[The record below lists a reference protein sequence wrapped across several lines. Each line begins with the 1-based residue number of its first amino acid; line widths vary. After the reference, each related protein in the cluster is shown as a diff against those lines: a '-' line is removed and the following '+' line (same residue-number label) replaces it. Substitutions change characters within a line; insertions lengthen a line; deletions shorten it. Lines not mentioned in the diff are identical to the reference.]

1 MKTFTKQLA
10 FWTFVFL
17 VVTFIA
23 AIAARPVFDAMKEIW

>member
-17 VVTFIA
+17 VVAFIA
-23 AIAARPVFDAMKEIW
+23 AIAARPVYEVIW